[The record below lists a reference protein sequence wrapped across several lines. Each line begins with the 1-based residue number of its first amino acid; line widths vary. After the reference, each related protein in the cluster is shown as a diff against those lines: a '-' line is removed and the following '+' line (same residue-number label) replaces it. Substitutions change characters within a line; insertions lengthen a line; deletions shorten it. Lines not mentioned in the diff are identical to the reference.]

1 VLHSFAVG
9 VAQSLAIFV
18 KAGAR
23 EWAVVQGIRFKL
35 LYGFTGR
42 LDGGVPGNL
51 YGVTLEGGTG
61 GYGVIY
67 ELPRALEVNGKKP
80 FSTMSPRRKRTP
92 RAAWFST
99 TRATSTAPN
108 YGRTYNY
115 GTVFELAHSGKVWT
129 KSVIYSFTGGSD
141 GASPVGGVV
150 FDSAGKLF
158 GVTEASAYEL
168 STVGD
173 AWKETTL
180 FSFNENE
187 INPTI
192 SLLVAPSILHRQSA
206 QRRR

>member
-1 VLHSFAVG
+1 MGRGTRNSIQAAMDLPVALMAVYPAISTESPWKEQRAAMASFTN
-9 VAQSLAIFV
+9 F
-18 KAGAR
+18 
-23 EWAVVQGIRFKL
+23 
-35 LYGFTGR
+35 
-42 LDGGVPGNL
+42 
-51 YGVTLEGGTG
+51 
-61 GYGVIY
+61 
-67 ELPRALEVNGKKP
+67 PRALEVNGNKP